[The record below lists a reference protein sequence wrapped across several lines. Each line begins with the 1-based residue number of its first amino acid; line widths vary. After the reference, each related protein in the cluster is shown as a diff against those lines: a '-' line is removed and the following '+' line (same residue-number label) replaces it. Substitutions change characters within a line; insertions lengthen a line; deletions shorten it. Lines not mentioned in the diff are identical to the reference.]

1 MNLYNGL
8 LCLSILMLTLRF
20 CDSFQVSLLSKGRT
34 SKSIPVSTSIQR
46 DRYAVSKRIHGNS
59 RDDLLKVQFVQAAFA
74 AGCAFAVFNY
84 VWNNIDEIKV
94 CLCT

>member
-1 MNLYNGL
+1 MNLYNGF
-8 LCLSILMLTLRF
+8 LCLSIFMFTVKF
-20 CDSFQVSLLSKGRT
+20 CDSFQVSLLLKGRT
-34 SKSIPVSTSIQR
+34 SKFIPTSTPMQR
-46 DRYAVSKRIHGNS
+46 DRYAVNKRMNRNS
-59 RDDLLKVQFVQAAFA
+59 RDDLVKVEFVQAAFA